1 MPSLDK
7 LPFGH
12 VVSRPCGAFFH
23 FVPLEWSV
31 MSSSMGKPAFVLN
44 LGRWC
49 DVSRR
54 DSPLVIARPG
64 VPMYRSATKSESR
77 GLTHPMVAQ
86 PDVEQ
91 EGIRYEI
98 EPLGLLDGPL
108 GAG

>member
-7 LPFGH
+7 LSFGH

-23 FVPLEWSV
+23 FVPLEWVV
-31 MSSSMGKPAFVLN
+31 MSSSMENPAFVLN
-44 LGRWC
+44 LGRRC
-49 DVSRR
+49 DVSGR

-64 VPMYRSATKSESR
+64 IPVYRSAMYSESR
-77 GLTHPMVAQ
+77 EPTHPMVAQ

-91 EGIRYEI
+91 EGMRYEI
-98 EPLGLLDGPL
+98 GPL

>member
-12 VVSRPCGAFFH
+12 VVSRPCSAFFH
-23 FVPLEWSV
+23 LVPLEWSV
-31 MSSSMGKPAFVLN
+31 MSSGLGKPAFVLN
-44 LGRWC
+44 LRRRC
-49 DVSRR
+49 DVSGR

-64 VPMYRSATKSESR
+64 VPMCRSATNSESR
-77 GLTHPMVAQ
+77 EPTHPMVAQ

-91 EGIRYEI
+91 EGMRYEI
-98 EPLGLLDGPL
+98 GPLGLLDGPL